1 MLYTLWRLDMRY
13 MLFKQVMALGLVSL
27 MFLNY
32 NIPSFAAVGVKDI
45 LPAGGVG
52 VELAQNSQAL
62 QSVAKADN
70 ADAKLLES
78 VEDTINIRAILEE
91 QIAKMDT
98 EFWSVVIAQVDNY
111 VNVRSIPSEDGEV
124 VGKLYNNSVGE
135 FLAEENGWYQ
145 ITSGNVT
152 GYVKAEYC
160 VTGAEAVK
168 LAKELGTRIATVK
181 TVTAYVKTEMA
192 EEAEV
197 LGYLAMGDQVIV
209 LEEGEE
215 WCKVNIEEGDGYVLT
230 ELVRLHSE
238 YVTAE
243 SKEEEAARLAEEA
256 KKREEARAAA
266 RLAAQKEA
274 EEKAAKATLESTTA
288 AVEASEIGIEVA
300 NYACQF
306 VGNPYKWGGTSL
318 TEGADCSG
326 FVMSVYANFGVELP
340 HSSSADREVGYEVG
354 SLSEAIP
361 GDIIC
366 YSGHVAIY
374 IGDGQIVH
382 ASTAKTGIIISN
394 ADYRK
399 ILCIRRIF

>member
-1 MLYTLWRLDMRY
+1 MKYIRLKIVIGIAIIAIVG
-13 MLFKQVMALGLVSL
+13 FA
-27 MFLNY
+27 Y
-32 NIPSFAAVGVKDI
+32 NVPAIAKTGERDI
-45 LPAGGVG
+45 
-52 VELAQNSQAL
+52 
-62 QSVAKADN
+62 
-70 ADAKLLES
+70 KLIEDFG
-78 VEDTINIRAILEE
+78 DTIDIKALLDE
-91 QIAKMDT
+91 QIAQLDT
-98 EFWSVVIAQVDNY
+98 EFWNLVIAQVDNY
-111 VNVRSIPSEDGEV
+111 VNVRSLPSEDGEV
-124 VGKLYNNSVGE
+124 IGKLYNNSVGE
-135 FLAEENGWYQ
+135 FLSEENGWYQ

-160 VTGAEAVK
+160 VTGHEATD
-168 LAKELGTRIATVK
+168 LAKTLGTRIATVK
-181 TVTAYVKTEMA
+181 TVTAYVKTEA
-192 EEAEV
+192 TSDAEV

-209 LEEGEE
+209 LEEGDE
-215 WCKVNIEEGDGYVLT
+215 WCKVSIEEGDGYVLT

-238 YVTAE
+238 FVTAE
-243 SKEEEAARLAEEA
+243 SKEEEAARLAEE
-256 KKREEARAAA
+256 KRKRDEAREAA
-266 RLAAQKEA
+266 RLEALKDAKESG
-274 EEKAAKATLESTTA
+274 TDVS
-288 AVEASEIGIEVA
+288 VEASEIGIEIA

-340 HSSSADREVGYEVG
+340 HSSAADREVGYEVG

-394 ADYRK
+394 ADYRQ

>member
-1 MLYTLWRLDMRY
+1 MKYNALKKAMG
-13 MLFKQVMALGLVSL
+13 LGLVSM
-27 MFLNY
+27 MFLSY
-32 NIPSFAAVGVKDI
+32 NIPAVADVGIKNV
-45 LPAGGVG
+45 LPSSGVG
-52 VELAQNSQAL
+52 IDLSQNSQSL
-62 QSVAKADN
+62 QSIAQAGN
-70 ADAKLLES
+70 RDASLIES
-78 VEDTINIRAILEE
+78 IEDTIDIRALLEG
-91 QIAKMDT
+91 QIDQMDK
-98 EFWSVVIAQVDNY
+98 EFWNLVIAQVDNY
-111 VNVRSIPSEDGEV
+111 VNVRSLPSEDGEI

-135 FLAEENGWYQ
+135 YLTEENGWYQ

-160 VTGAEAVK
+160 VTGSEAVA

-181 TVTAYVKTEMA
+181 TVTAYVKNDMA
-192 EEAEV
+192 EDAEV

-230 ELVRLHSE
+230 KLVELHSE
-238 YVTAE
+238 FVTAE

-256 KKREEARAAA
+256 RKREEAREAA

-274 EEKAAKATLESTTA
+274 EEKAAADAAAGISTDVT
-288 AVEASEIGIEVA
+288 VEPSEIGIEVA
-300 NYACQF
+300 DYACQF

-354 SLSEAIP
+354 SLAEAIP

-374 IGDGQIVH
+374 IGNGQIVH
-382 ASTAKTGIIISN
+382 ASTAKTGIIISDAN
-394 ADYRK
+394 YRK

>member
-1 MLYTLWRLDMRY
+1 MPERNAVFNGEGLMKKIFYKIVLVLGSVMILATTAKTSAMARTENKECNLNECVEVSIDLKA
-13 MLFKQVMALGLVSL
+13 LFDEQ
-27 MFLNY
+27 
-32 NIPSFAAVGVKDI
+32 
-45 LPAGGVG
+45 
-52 VELAQNSQAL
+52 LARM
-62 QSVAKADN
+62 
-70 ADAKLLES
+70 E
-78 VEDTINIRAILEE
+78 
-91 QIAKMDT
+91 T
-98 EFWSVVIAQVDNY
+98 EYWNLVIAQVDNY
-111 VNVRSIPSEDGEV
+111 VNVRSMPSEDGEV
-124 VGKLYNNSVGE
+124 LGKLYNNSVGE
-135 FLAEENGWYQ
+135 FISEENGWYQ

-160 VTGAEAVK
+160 VSGPAAVE
-168 LAKELGTRIATVK
+168 LAKQLGTRLATVK
-181 TVTAYVKTEMA
+181 TVTAYVKKDMA
-192 EEAEV
+192 QEAEV
-197 LGYLAMGDQVIV
+197 LGYLAMGDEVIV

-215 WCKVNIEEGDGYVLT
+215 WCKVSIEEGDGYVLT

-243 SKEEEAARLAEEA
+243 SKEEEEARLAEE
-256 KKREEARAAA
+256 KRKRDEAREAA
-266 RLAAQKEA
+266 RQAALKEA
-274 EEKAAKATLESTTA
+274 EEAAANVN
-288 AVEASEIGIEVA
+288 VEPSEIGIEVA

-340 HSSSADREVGYEVG
+340 HSSAADREVGYEVG
-354 SLSEAIP
+354 SLAEAIP

-382 ASTAKTGIIISN
+382 ASTAKTGIIISK
-394 ADYRK
+394 ADYRT

>member
-1 MLYTLWRLDMRY
+1 MKYSILKA
-13 MLFKQVMALGLVSL
+13 FIGLGIIMVTA
-27 MFLNY
+27 FGY
-32 NIPSFAAVGVKDI
+32 NGHAVATTGERDI
-45 LPAGGVG
+45 
-52 VELAQNSQAL
+52 
-62 QSVAKADN
+62 
-70 ADAKLLES
+70 KLIENIG
-78 VEDTINIRAILEE
+78 DTINIKALLDE
-91 QIAKMDT
+91 QIAQMDT
-98 EFWSVVIAQVDNY
+98 EFWNLVIAQVDNY
-111 VNVRSIPSEDGEV
+111 VNVRSLPGEDGEV

-160 VTGAEAVK
+160 ITGQAAAD

-181 TVTAYVKTEMA
+181 TVTAYVKTEA
-192 EEAEV
+192 LKEAEV

-209 LEEGEE
+209 LEEGDE
-215 WCKVNIEEGDGYVLT
+215 WCKVSVEEGDGYVLT

-238 YVTAE
+238 FITAE
-243 SKEEEAARLAEEA
+243 SREEEEARLAEE
-256 KKREEARAAA
+256 KRKRDEAREAA
-266 RLAAQKEA
+266 RQAALKEA
-274 EEKAAKATLESTTA
+274 EENETQTNSDVI
-288 AVEASEIGIEVA
+288 VEASEIGIEVA

-340 HSSSADREVGYEVG
+340 HSSAADREVGYEVG
-354 SLSEAIP
+354 SLAEAIP

-374 IGDGQIVH
+374 IGNGQIVH
-382 ASTAKTGIIISN
+382 ASTEKTGIITSN

>member
-1 MLYTLWRLDMRY
+1 MRY
-13 MLFKQVMALGLVSL
+13 NLLKQAIGLGIVSL
-27 MFLNY
+27 MFLSY
-32 NIPSFAAVGVKDI
+32 SIPAMASAGIKNV
-45 LPAGGVG
+45 LPASGVG
-52 VELAQNSQAL
+52 INLAQNSQSL
-62 QSVAKADN
+62 QSIAKAGNRDN
-70 ADAKLLES
+70 RLIES
-78 VEDTINIRAILEE
+78 IEDTIDIRALVEE
-91 QIAKMDT
+91 QIAQMDT
-98 EFWSVVIAQVDNY
+98 EFWNLVIAQVDNY
-111 VNVRSIPSEDGEV
+111 VNVRSMPSEEGEV

-135 FLAEENGWYQ
+135 FLGEENGWYQ

-160 VTGAEAVK
+160 VTGAEAVA
-168 LAKELGTRIATVK
+168 LAKELGTRIATIK
-181 TVTAYVKTEMA
+181 TVTAYVKTDMA
-192 EEAEV
+192 EDAEV

-209 LEEGEE
+209 LEEGDE
-215 WCKVNIEEGDGYVLT
+215 WCKVSIEEGDGYVLT
-230 ELVRLHSE
+230 QLVELHSE
-238 YVTAE
+238 FVTAE

-256 KKREEARAAA
+256 REREEAREAA

-274 EEKAAKATLESTTA
+274 EEKAAADAAASVSA
-288 AVEASEIGIEVA
+288 DVAVEPSEIGIEVA

-326 FVMSVYANFGVELP
+326 FVMSVYANFGIELP
-340 HSSSADREVGYEVG
+340 HSSAADREVGYEVA

-374 IGDGQIVH
+374 IGNGQIVH
-382 ASTAKTGIIISN
+382 ASTAKTGIIISEAN
-394 ADYRK
+394 YRK

>member
-1 MLYTLWRLDMRY
+1 MPERNTVFNGECLMKKIFYKIVLVLGSVMILATTAKTSAMAKTENKECNLNECVEVSIDLKA
-13 MLFKQVMALGLVSL
+13 LFDEQ
-27 MFLNY
+27 
-32 NIPSFAAVGVKDI
+32 
-45 LPAGGVG
+45 
-52 VELAQNSQAL
+52 LARM
-62 QSVAKADN
+62 
-70 ADAKLLES
+70 E
-78 VEDTINIRAILEE
+78 
-91 QIAKMDT
+91 T
-98 EFWSVVIAQVDNY
+98 EYWNLVIAQVDNY
-111 VNVRSIPSEDGEV
+111 VNVRSMPSEDGEV
-124 VGKLYNNSVGE
+124 LGKLYNNSVGE
-135 FLAEENGWYQ
+135 FISEENGWYQ

-160 VTGAEAVK
+160 VSGPAAVE
-168 LAKELGTRIATVK
+168 LAKQLGTRLATVK
-181 TVTAYVKTEMA
+181 TVTAYVKKDMA
-192 EEAEV
+192 QEAEV
-197 LGYLAMGDQVIV
+197 LGYLAMGDEVIV

-215 WCKVNIEEGDGYVLT
+215 WCKVSIEEGDGYVLT

-243 SKEEEAARLAEEA
+243 SKEEEEARLAEE
-256 KKREEARAAA
+256 KRKRDEAREAA
-266 RLAAQKEA
+266 RQAALKEA
-274 EEKAAKATLESTTA
+274 EEAAANVN
-288 AVEASEIGIEVA
+288 VEPSEIGIEVA

-340 HSSSADREVGYEVG
+340 HSSAADREVGYEVG
-354 SLSEAIP
+354 SLTEAIP

-382 ASTAKTGIIISN
+382 ASTAKTGIIISK
-394 ADYRK
+394 ADYRT

>member
-1 MLYTLWRLDMRY
+1 MPERNTVFNGEGLMKKIFYKIVLVLGSVMILATTAKTSAMARTENKECNLNECVEVSIDLKA
-13 MLFKQVMALGLVSL
+13 LFDEQ
-27 MFLNY
+27 
-32 NIPSFAAVGVKDI
+32 
-45 LPAGGVG
+45 
-52 VELAQNSQAL
+52 LARM
-62 QSVAKADN
+62 
-70 ADAKLLES
+70 E
-78 VEDTINIRAILEE
+78 
-91 QIAKMDT
+91 T
-98 EFWSVVIAQVDNY
+98 EYWNLVIAQVDNY
-111 VNVRSIPSEDGEV
+111 VNVRSMPSEDGEV
-124 VGKLYNNSVGE
+124 LGKLYNNSVGE
-135 FLAEENGWYQ
+135 FISEENGWYQ

-160 VTGAEAVK
+160 VSGPAAVE
-168 LAKELGTRIATVK
+168 LAKQLGTRLATVK
-181 TVTAYVKTEMA
+181 TVTAYVKKDMA
-192 EEAEV
+192 QEAEV
-197 LGYLAMGDQVIV
+197 LGYLAMGDEVIV

-215 WCKVNIEEGDGYVLT
+215 WCKVSIEEGDGYVLT

-243 SKEEEAARLAEEA
+243 SKEEEEARLAEE
-256 KKREEARAAA
+256 KRKRDEAREAA
-266 RLAAQKEA
+266 RQAALKEA
-274 EEKAAKATLESTTA
+274 EEAAANVN
-288 AVEASEIGIEVA
+288 VEPSEIGIEVA

-340 HSSSADREVGYEVG
+340 HSSAADREVGYEVG
-354 SLSEAIP
+354 SLAEAIP

-382 ASTAKTGIIISN
+382 ASTAKTGIIKSK
-394 ADYRK
+394 ADYRT

>member
-1 MLYTLWRLDMRY
+1 MKKIFYKIVLVLGSVMILATTAKTSAMARTENKECNLNECVEVSIDLKA
-13 MLFKQVMALGLVSL
+13 LFDEQ
-27 MFLNY
+27 
-32 NIPSFAAVGVKDI
+32 
-45 LPAGGVG
+45 
-52 VELAQNSQAL
+52 LARM
-62 QSVAKADN
+62 
-70 ADAKLLES
+70 E
-78 VEDTINIRAILEE
+78 
-91 QIAKMDT
+91 T
-98 EFWSVVIAQVDNY
+98 EYWNLVIAQVDNY
-111 VNVRSIPSEDGEV
+111 VNVRSMPSEDGEV
-124 VGKLYNNSVGE
+124 LGKLYNNSVGE
-135 FLAEENGWYQ
+135 FISEENGWYQ

-160 VTGAEAVK
+160 VSGPAAVE
-168 LAKELGTRIATVK
+168 LAKQLGTRLATVK
-181 TVTAYVKTEMA
+181 TVTAYVKKDMA
-192 EEAEV
+192 QEAEV
-197 LGYLAMGDQVIV
+197 LGYLAMGDEVIV

-215 WCKVNIEEGDGYVLT
+215 WCKVSIEEGDGYVLT

-243 SKEEEAARLAEEA
+243 SKEEEEARLAEE
-256 KKREEARAAA
+256 KRKRDEAREAA
-266 RLAAQKEA
+266 RQAALKEA
-274 EEKAAKATLESTTA
+274 EEAATNVN
-288 AVEASEIGIEVA
+288 VEPSEIGIEVA

-340 HSSSADREVGYEVG
+340 HSSAADREVGYEVG
-354 SLSEAIP
+354 SLAEAIP

-382 ASTAKTGIIISN
+382 ASTAKTGIIISK
-394 ADYRK
+394 ADYRT

>member
-1 MLYTLWRLDMRY
+1 MG
-13 MLFKQVMALGLVSL
+13 LGLVSM
-27 MFLNY
+27 MFLSY
-32 NIPSFAAVGVKDI
+32 NIPAVADVGIKNV
-45 LPAGGVG
+45 LPSSGVG
-52 VELAQNSQAL
+52 IDLSQNSQSL
-62 QSVAKADN
+62 QSIAQAGN
-70 ADAKLLES
+70 RDASLIES
-78 VEDTINIRAILEE
+78 IEDTIDIRALLEG
-91 QIAKMDT
+91 QIDQMDK
-98 EFWSVVIAQVDNY
+98 EFWNLVIAQVDNY
-111 VNVRSIPSEDGEV
+111 VNVRSLPSEDGEI

-135 FLAEENGWYQ
+135 YLTEENGWYQ

-160 VTGAEAVK
+160 VTGSEAVA

-181 TVTAYVKTEMA
+181 TVTAYVKNDMA
-192 EEAEV
+192 EDAEV

-230 ELVRLHSE
+230 KLVELHSE
-238 YVTAE
+238 FVTAE

-256 KKREEARAAA
+256 RKREEAREAA

-274 EEKAAKATLESTTA
+274 EEKAAADAAAGISTDVT
-288 AVEASEIGIEVA
+288 VEPSEIGIEVA
-300 NYACQF
+300 DYACQF

-354 SLSEAIP
+354 SLAEAIP

-374 IGDGQIVH
+374 IGNGQIVH
-382 ASTAKTGIIISN
+382 ASTAKTGIIISDAN
-394 ADYRK
+394 YRK

>member
-1 MLYTLWRLDMRY
+1 MKNRFFKYLLGIGIMATMMWTQDITVSAAETSRNTL
-13 MLFKQVMALGLVSL
+13 QNG
-27 MFLNY
+27 
-32 NIPSFAAVGVKDI
+32 DI
-45 LPAGGVG
+45 GIDL
-52 VELAQNSQAL
+52 
-62 QSVAKADN
+62 
-70 ADAKLLES
+70 
-78 VEDTINIRAILEE
+78 RAFFENQIE
-91 QIAKMDT
+91 QMDK
-98 EFWSVVIAQVDNY
+98 EFWHLAIAQVDDY

-124 VGKLYNNSVGE
+124 LGKLYNNSVGE
-135 FLAEENGWYQ
+135 LLGEENGWYH

-160 VTGAEAVK
+160 VAGIEAIE
-168 LAKELGTRIATVK
+168 LAKELDTRIATVK
-181 TVTAYVKTEMA
+181 TVTAYVKKDMA
-192 EEAEV
+192 MDAEV

-209 LEEGEE
+209 LEEGDE
-215 WCKVNIEEGDGYVLT
+215 WCKVSIEEGDGYVLT
-230 ELVRLHSE
+230 ELVELHSE
-238 YVTAE
+238 FVTAE
-243 SKEEEAARLAEEA
+243 SKEEEAARLAQEA
-256 KKREEARAAA
+256 KEREEARKAA
-266 RLAAQKEA
+266 RLAAEKEA
-274 EEKAAKATLESTTA
+274 KEKETENVTA
-288 AVEASEIGIEVA
+288 SVEPSEIGIEIA

-340 HSSSADREVGYEVG
+340 HSSAADRKVGYEVG

-382 ASTAKTGIIISN
+382 ASTEKTGIIISN

-399 ILCIRRIF
+399 ILSIRRIF

>member
-1 MLYTLWRLDMRY
+1 MKYIRLKA
-13 MLFKQVMALGLVSL
+13 LIGIATILIMALACNVPAIAKTGERDIRLVEEIGAS
-27 MFLNY
+27 
-32 NIPSFAAVGVKDI
+32 IDI
-45 LPAGGVG
+45 K
-52 VELAQNSQAL
+52 AL
-62 QSVAKADN
+62 LD
-70 ADAKLLES
+70 
-78 VEDTINIRAILEE
+78 E
-91 QIAKMDT
+91 QIAQMDT
-98 EFWSVVIAQVDNY
+98 EFWNLVIAQVDNY
-111 VNVRSIPSEDGEV
+111 VNVRSLPSEDGEV

-135 FLAEENGWYQ
+135 FLSEENGWYQ

-160 VTGAEAVK
+160 VTGPKATE
-168 LAKELGTRIATVK
+168 LAKALGTRIATVK
-181 TVTAYVKTEMA
+181 TVTAYVKTEKLQD
-192 EEAEV
+192 AEV

-209 LEEGEE
+209 LEEGDE
-215 WCKVNIEEGDGYVLT
+215 WCKVSIEEGDGYVLT

-238 YVTAE
+238 FVTAE
-243 SKEEEAARLAEEA
+243 SKEEEEARLAEE
-256 KKREEARAAA
+256 KRKRDEAREAA
-266 RLAAQKEA
+266 RLAALKEA
-274 EEKAAKATLESTTA
+274 EEAAANTS
-288 AVEASEIGIEVA
+288 VEPSEIGIEVA

-340 HSSSADREVGYEVG
+340 HSSAADREVGYEVG

-374 IGDGQIVH
+374 IGNGQIVH

-394 ADYRK
+394 ADYRT